1 MGSDIAIVYRAPI
14 DARHKTRLQICGL
27 LVPWSWLFCRSQLF
41 FESTYAQVHE
51 NRVEWSNPGMSVQFN
66 PEGGGAADLQCCAA
80 CGGKDRVQVI
90 YLDTRRAT
98 FAESPTICLPLFTHC
113 DLCPTCCDLC
123 GDGVVMYGNKMIL
136 CWVIGFLTCNPTCCR
151 VWSII
156 YGLTDGPGFI
166 DVVHQQKEAKQ
177 AVSCPGCQG
186 DAEAAISCGELT
198 LLIVTV
204 WKKSCVRLA
213 VVVCDCG
220 RYRSIVF
227 VGN

>member
-1 MGSDIAIVYRAPI
+1 MDKLYKCLGDPVGPGAVPNTTSDNTCQREMLNTISASDIAIVYRAPI

-166 DVVHQQKEAKQ
+166 DVVHQQKEKRNKQSPAPVAKEMLK
-177 AVSCPGCQG
+177 P
-186 DAEAAISCGELT
+186 
-198 LLIVTV
+198 
-204 WKKSCVRLA
+204 R
-213 VVVCDCG
+213 
-220 RYRSIVF
+220 
-227 VGN
+227 